1 MGLASSVLAGAVLAA
16 AALHAQTPPLGEVVE
31 RVAVVGNDRH
41 SYALYL
47 PSQYTPE
54 RKWPLLVC
62 LDPGGRGQIPVERF
76 APAAEKYGFIVVG
89 SHNSRNGPMSVSAEA
104 IMVLGEE
111 LPRRYSIDEKKRFAC
126 GLSGGS
132 RVALSWAQAAGLTG
146 VIANAAAFGPSG
158 IPKQKPFS
166 LYAVAG
172 LDDFNYHEVHAMAL
186 ELSQRGWPVRF
197 AEFDGGHEWLPA
209 AQAEEALQ
217 FLSGQVGPKA
227 PPDSKEERKAADR
240 FARMTAELANGD
252 EGMQKS
258 IIASWKKQAAKPDGR
273 VARQALAWA
282 FIRSVEEGRQLLSG
296 HKYLEAAAMADI
308 AVVVRPEA
316 ANAWMAVADAQAALG
331 DKKKARAALDKAEEL
346 GFRDQERVAA
356 LRERLG
362 R

>member
-1 MGLASSVLAGAVLAA
+1 MGLGISVWAGLVLAA
-16 AALHAQTPPLGEVVE
+16 AAFAAETPPVGQVIE
-31 RVAVVGNDRH
+31 RVSVVGNDRH

-62 LDPGGRGQIPVERF
+62 LDPGGRGKLPVERF
-76 APAAEKYGFIVVG
+76 AAAAEKYGFIVVG
-89 SHNSRNGPMSVSAEA
+89 SNNSRNGPMSVSAEA

-111 LPRRYSIDEKKRFAC
+111 LPRRYSIDETRRFAC

-132 RVALSWAQAAGLTG
+132 RVALSWAQAAGLNG

-166 LYAVAG
+166 IYAVAG
-172 LDDFNYHEVHAMAL
+172 VDDFNYHEVYAMAL
-186 ELSQRGWPVRF
+186 DLGQRGWPVRF

-209 AQAEEALQ
+209 ARADEALQ
-217 FLSGQVGPKA
+217 FLSGQVGPQA

-252 EGMQKS
+252 EGSQKS
-258 IIASWKKQAAKPDGR
+258 IVGSWKKQAEKPDGR

-282 FIRSVEEGRQLLSG
+282 FIRSMEEGRQLLAS

-308 AVVVRPEA
+308 GVLVRPEA
-316 ANAWMAVADAQAALG
+316 PNAWMAVAEAQAALG
-331 DKKKARAALDKAEEL
+331 DKKKARLALGKAEEL